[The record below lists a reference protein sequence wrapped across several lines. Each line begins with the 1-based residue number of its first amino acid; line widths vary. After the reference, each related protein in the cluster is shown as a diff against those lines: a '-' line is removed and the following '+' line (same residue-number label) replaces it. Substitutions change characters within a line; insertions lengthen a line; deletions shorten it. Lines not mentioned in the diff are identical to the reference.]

1 MFEKEITNALISL
14 AEVSAF
20 LSKMKTTIDELTPND
35 TEDTSFF
42 LSQLSEKFKK
52 STTVAVAKE
61 DLKPNNIQS
70 EKHFFNKL
78 KEKDKKMFTIKD
90 CSIRRRNNL
99 YEVRFHRFGIEKSKS
114 AKSRTS
120 AIQKMQEYLKIL
132 NRELKL
138 IEPEEE
144 KNTPKK
150 FIEIADYFMYKIKKP
165 NVKADT
171 FRSYESKYI
180 NYIKAKYQNDFFFDL
195 TPMRLQEDLSRLR
208 AVKGKTFEDVRML
221 LFGIFKYAK
230 ANGYIQTNPI
240 ESVYL
245 PPYERVNGTALTFA
259 EENELLKAIQGKPY
273 EKYFLIMLFAGARP
287 SEATATVIDWQKET
301 ITIKNAKLKRWQKEK
316 YRELPLFPM
325 LKPYETALKQ
335 ADSEYTKNYLND
347 VMQKTLPNHT
357 LKDLRHTFSSRAK
370 ECGINPELVNIWQG
384 HSPGTDMT
392 AKIYTHFSME
402 YQKKQAKRLRYK
414 S

>member
-1 MFEKEITNALISL
+1 
-14 AEVSAF
+14 
-20 LSKMKTTIDELTPND
+20 
-35 TEDTSFF
+35 
-42 LSQLSEKFKK
+42 
-52 STTVAVAKE
+52 
-61 DLKPNNIQS
+61 
-70 EKHFFNKL
+70 
-78 KEKDKKMFTIKD
+78 
-90 CSIRRRNNL
+90 
-99 YEVRFHRFGIEKSKS
+99 
-114 AKSRTS
+114 
-120 AIQKMQEYLKIL
+120 
-132 NRELKL
+132 
-138 IEPEEE
+138 
-144 KNTPKK
+144 
-150 FIEIADYFMYKIKKP
+150 
-165 NVKADT
+165 
-171 FRSYESKYI
+171 
-180 NYIKAKYQNDFFFDL
+180 
-195 TPMRLQEDLSRLR
+195 
-208 AVKGKTFEDVRML
+208 
-221 LFGIFKYAK
+221 
-230 ANGYIQTNPI
+230 
-240 ESVYL
+240 
-245 PPYERVNGTALTFA
+245 
-259 EENELLKAIQGKPY
+259 
-273 EKYFLIMLFAGARP
+273 MLFAGARP